1 MDLTIIPSGSGTD
14 VITACDSYT
23 WIDGITY
30 TSSNNTAV
38 YNLAGGNANGCD
50 IEMSLDL
57 TILSLPNISISLL
70 NGVLTAS
77 PGLFDYQWYRN
88 GQLLPGANSQTY
100 IPTAYGSYTC
110 SANNGNCDGLSNGI
124 LISITDIKDFEFEF
138 VGVYPN
144 PVSDYLHIDVGQEK
158 LETITLFDITG
169 KRISEL
175 NAVERRF
182 YMGDYATGVYFLIE
196 LKNEDKRSIVK
207 VILE

>member
-1 MDLTIIPSGSGTD
+1 
-14 VITACDSYT
+14 
-23 WIDGITY
+23 
-30 TSSNNTAV
+30 
-38 YNLAGGNANGCD
+38 
-50 IEMSLDL
+50 MSLDL
-57 TILSLPNISISLL
+57 TILPLPNISISLL
-70 NGVLTAS
+70 NGVLSAS
-77 PGLFDYQWYRN
+77 PGLMNYQWYRN
-88 GQLLPGANSQTY
+88 GQVIPGANSQTY
-100 IPTAYGSYTC
+100 TPTAYGSYTC

-182 YMGDYATGVYFLIE
+182 YMGDYATGVYLIE